1 MTKCKKCYHP
11 CHCEDGIHADEYGMC
26 VCDNCKCGSKRTYK
40 KQKDHATDMS
50 FENEIKYDG

>member
-1 MTKCKKCYHP
+1 MTKCKN
-11 CHCEDGIHADEYGMC
+11 CHCDCHCDGELHTHHFDND
-26 VCDNCKCGSKRTYK
+26 VCTCDDCTCKRTYK